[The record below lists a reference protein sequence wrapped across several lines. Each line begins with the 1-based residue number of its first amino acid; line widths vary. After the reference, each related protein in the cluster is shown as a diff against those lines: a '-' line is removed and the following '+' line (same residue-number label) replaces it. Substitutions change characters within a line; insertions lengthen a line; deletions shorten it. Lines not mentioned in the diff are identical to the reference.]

1 MSARSSSC
9 SDGFSSDAIRRR
21 ERGSN
26 PRSPGRGYQHFRDR
40 PNAATINR
48 PASQNRI
55 LTIEQGRF
63 IVCLARLAPAM
74 ISTPGHRASR
84 RRQRGD
90 NKIGDG
96 GAAAASGLFDA
107 ALSYLGPFQCRIGRP
122 SVVVSRSRTN
132 RP

>member
-55 LTIEQGRF
+55 LTIEQGQVYRVLGQAGPGNDINAGSPGF
-63 IVCLARLAPAM
+63 QKAP
-74 ISTPGHRASR
+74 TR
-84 RRQRGD
+84 
-90 NKIGDG
+90 
-96 GAAAASGLFDA
+96 
-107 ALSYLGPFQCRIGRP
+107 
-122 SVVVSRSRTN
+122 
-132 RP
+132 